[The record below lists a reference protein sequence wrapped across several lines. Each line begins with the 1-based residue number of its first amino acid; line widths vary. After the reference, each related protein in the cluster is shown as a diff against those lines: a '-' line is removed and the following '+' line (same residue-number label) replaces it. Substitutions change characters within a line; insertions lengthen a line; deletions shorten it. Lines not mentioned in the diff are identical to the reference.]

1 MNRIITNFNKLY
13 PAFAA
18 KLVSGSDVVIFEHEN
33 IGKPNTFQKLT
44 VKNVTG
50 WNFSRDFLE
59 NTKSFHSKAQN
70 GVTADLECHD
80 IMTRECDG
88 LFCREEGD
96 DIVFHFFEL
105 KSSFEVDNLSKAK
118 NQIVGSYLKML
129 HLLAPLQHF
138 GSKNIT
144 MQGHIIIYE
153 PTPEKLSTFK
163 DLTDHKSR
171 FCLRIHNDKRCHMP
185 ADKCSRFWH
194 PLTCPDI
201 FLNLTELPFGTISHQ
216 ITL

>member
-1 MNRIITNFNKLY
+1 
-13 PAFAA
+13 
-18 KLVSGSDVVIFEHEN
+18 
-33 IGKPNTFQKLT
+33 
-44 VKNVTG
+44 
-50 WNFSRDFLE
+50 
-59 NTKSFHSKAQN
+59 
-70 GVTADLECHD
+70 
-80 IMTRECDG
+80 
-88 LFCREEGD
+88 
-96 DIVFHFFEL
+96 
-105 KSSFEVDNLSKAK
+105 
-118 NQIVGSYLKML
+118 
-129 HLLAPLQHF
+129 
-138 GSKNIT
+138 

-171 FCLRIHNDKRCHMP
+171 FCLRIHNDKRYEMP